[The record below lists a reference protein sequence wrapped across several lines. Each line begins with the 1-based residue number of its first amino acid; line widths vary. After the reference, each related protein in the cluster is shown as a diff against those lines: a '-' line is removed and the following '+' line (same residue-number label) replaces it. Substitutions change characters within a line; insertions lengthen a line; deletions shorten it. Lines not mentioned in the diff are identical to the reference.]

1 MTQPFS
7 PRFNEQPMVYEIK
20 VIGHLGDQWM
30 EWFDN
35 LTITLEADGTT
46 LLMGV
51 VVDQA
56 ALHGILKKIRD
67 LGMPLLSVNCVCHHH
82 SDETKANGLSERDV

>member
-1 MTQPFS
+1 MSQSFS
-7 PRFNEQPMVYEIK
+7 PPFNEQPMVYEIK
-20 VIGHLGDQWM
+20 ILGHLGNQWT

-35 LTITLEADGTT
+35 LTITLEDDGTT

-56 ALHGILKKIRD
+56 ALHGILKRIRD
-67 LGMPLLSVNCVCHHH
+67 LGMPLLSVNCIYHHL
-82 SDETKANGLSERDV
+82 SDDMKANCFSGRDT